1 MFWCIY
7 TGVYLTDQP
16 RLLPDATEMN
26 EKAVFFNAV
35 VIVGLYVHFYLHQ
48 GQTHCRRLVLVML
61 STHLVVLLTVITRS
75 DVLPVSL

>member
-35 VIVGLYVHFYLHQ
+35 VL
-48 GQTHCRRLVLVML
+48 LVCMYIC
-61 STHLVVLLTVITRS
+61 TYFKAKLTA
-75 DVLPVSL
+75 DVWC